1 MSELRAVFDRCGCDK
16 AVKHNYHKV
25 YEKYMEGRRSDPINI
40 LEVGV
45 FKGNSVKAW
54 LEYFPN
60 ATIYGVDIFVR
71 VQPENID
78 VLKDPRVKWARCDS
92 TDPQQ
97 VSNLWPDTTFD
108 FIIDDGLHTPR
119 ANKATFD
126 NLIGKLSD
134 GGVFLIEDV
143 FPIDR
148 MTPSEMS
155 IPWIRN
161 NTKEY
166 NHEMFEQFMSS
177 VKKFKHERYD
187 NRSATGQPDSYMFV
201 IHK

>member
-1 MSELRAVFDRCGCDK
+1 MSDLKDIFNRRGCDK
-16 AVKHNYHKV
+16 AVKHKYHKV
-25 YEKYMEGRRSDPINI
+25 YEKYMEGCRNDPVNI

-45 FKGNSVKAW
+45 FKGNSIEAW
-54 LEYFPN
+54 LDYFPN

-71 VQPENID
+71 VQPENIP
-78 VLKDPRVKWARCDS
+78 VLKDPRVKWAVCDS
-92 TDPQQ
+92 TDAAKA
-97 VSNLWPDTTFD
+97 STLWPDVQFD

-126 NLIGKLSD
+126 NLVGKLAD

-148 MTPSEMS
+148 MSAAEMN

-166 NHEMFEQFMSS
+166 NAELFDQFMAS
-177 VKKFKHERYD
+177 VKKYKHERYD
-187 NRSATGQPDSYMFV
+187 NRSLTGQPDSYMFV